1 MSRFDALAD
10 QLLRG
15 GVAYRHVR
23 RLIGELK
30 DHHEDARRAELSAGA
45 DEAAAEAAAW
55 ARLGDPAQLAE
66 SVLARSE
73 LRALSARYP
82 RLWGG
87 AAPLALWLGF
97 VIAATLFMLGIMYGL
112 RVVGLIPP
120 GGSPLLAPLQAP
132 TDVFFFLLIRVAP
145 VVIGAAL
152 LAGALR
158 QRSELMWPMIGLVI
172 MALAGGGTDAGA
184 TFSLVQDV
192 PSSLRFAVGLSRESS
207 AQVVVMFILMLAPFL
222 VRRRLTQP
230 PA

>member
-30 DHHEDARRAELSAGA
+30 DHHEDARRAELRAGVGEA
-45 DEAAAEAAAW
+45 DAEAAAW
-55 ARLGDPAQLAE
+55 ARLGDPAQLAA
-66 SVLARSE
+66 SILARPE
-73 LRALSARYP
+73 LRALSAQYP

-87 AAPLALWLGF
+87 VAPLALWLGL
-97 VIAATLFMLGIMYGL
+97 VVAATMFMLGIIYGL
-112 RVVGLIPP
+112 RVVGLVPQ

-132 TDVFFFLLIRVAP
+132 ADVFFFLLIRVAP

-158 QRSELMWPMIGLVI
+158 QRSELVWPMIGLVI
-172 MALAGGGTDAGA
+172 MAIAGGGADAGA

-192 PSSLRFAVGLSRESS
+192 PSSLRFGVGLARESS
-207 AQVVVMFILMLAPFL
+207 AQVAVMFILMLAPFL
-222 VRRRLTQP
+222 VRRHLTRP
-230 PA
+230 PV

>member
-1 MSRFDALAD
+1 MSRFDALAE

-30 DHHEDARRAELSAGA
+30 DHHEDARRAELRAGA
-45 DEAAAEAAAW
+45 SEADAAAAAW

-66 SVLARSE
+66 SVLARPE

-82 RLWGG
+82 RLWGSV
-87 AAPLALWLGF
+87 APIALWLGL
-97 VIAATLFMLGIMYGL
+97 VIAATIFMLGIICGL
-112 RVVGLIPP
+112 REVGLIPR

-132 TDVFFFLLIRVAP
+132 TDVFFFLLTRVAP

-158 QRSELMWPMIGLVI
+158 QRSELVWPVIGLVI
-172 MALAGGGTDAGA
+172 MALVGGGADAGA
-184 TFSLVQDV
+184 TFSLVPDV
-192 PSSLRFAVGLSRESS
+192 QSRLRFGVGLSREYG
-207 AQVVVMFILMLAPFL
+207 AQVAVMFGLMLTPFL
-222 VRRRLTQP
+222 VRRRLTRP